1 MYREYSKLFLPPED
15 DDAQIWQFMDFPE
28 FVSVLEQRS
37 LFFSKAMNLF
47 DPYEGKLPQGNKSA
61 KFQYDN
67 KSDNSLLPS
76 ILREKTHNTLRNVIV
91 INSWHINE
99 FESAAMWNLY
109 SQLKTGISIQSTYD
123 RLCKSFDINLDD
135 DIFIGKVNY
144 IDYSRDSADDFDL
157 LELFVTKRKH
167 FEYEQ
172 ELRVITTT
180 TFSQHDNRRLIL
192 RDATKELYKIEPF
205 EQNRTNLLT
214 SAGRYVPVDLEH
226 LLDKIFVAPL
236 SEDWYV
242 NLVKSVVSK
251 YGISQDKVVKSN
263 LYSTK

>member
-1 MYREYSKLFLPPED
+1 VV
-15 DDAQIWQFMDFPE
+15 A
-28 FVSVLEQRS
+28 
-37 LFFSKAMNLF
+37 
-47 DPYEGKLPQGNKSA
+47 
-61 KFQYDN
+61 
-67 KSDNSLLPS
+67 
-76 ILREKTHNTLRNVIV
+76 
-91 INSWHINE
+91 
-99 FESAAMWNLY
+99 
-109 SQLKTGISIQSTYD
+109 YD
-123 RLCKSFDINLDD
+123 RLCRSFDINLDD

-144 IDYSRDSADDFDL
+144 IDYSRDSINDSDL

-192 RDATKELYKIEPF
+192 RRDAAKELYKIEPF

-214 SAGRYVPVDLEH
+214 SAGRYVPVDLES

-242 NLVKSVVSK
+242 NLVKSIVSK

-263 LYSTK
+263 LYSI

>member
-1 MYREYSKLFLPPED
+1 VV
-15 DDAQIWQFMDFPE
+15 A
-28 FVSVLEQRS
+28 
-37 LFFSKAMNLF
+37 
-47 DPYEGKLPQGNKSA
+47 
-61 KFQYDN
+61 
-67 KSDNSLLPS
+67 
-76 ILREKTHNTLRNVIV
+76 
-91 INSWHINE
+91 
-99 FESAAMWNLY
+99 
-109 SQLKTGISIQSTYD
+109 YD
-123 RLCKSFDINLDD
+123 RLCRSFDINLDD

-144 IDYSRDSADDFDL
+144 IDYSRDSINDFDL

-192 RDATKELYKIEPF
+192 RRDAAKELYKIEPF

-214 SAGRYVPVDLEH
+214 SAGRYVPVDLES

-242 NLVKSVVSK
+242 NLVKSIVSK

-263 LYSTK
+263 LYSI